1 MGIYVY
7 KDTTLYS
14 NGGQSFT
21 LRAEFTEYD
30 LPDSYKLA
38 NKSPLY
44 CKASLNC
51 YGTAW
56 STDYPSKLSIYWHD
70 NRENYDR
77 LVNSKTFQ
85 GGSGVIS
92 VEGTIDVY
100 HKEDGSLSGYAY
112 AKFEKGSTTSS
123 FAPND
128 GGISTNLTNLTKI
141 DRYPVITNA
150 TNFNDEGNPTI
161 TFTTN
166 SGFSNATYSAC
177 ISLDGTTDNVPYRNI
192 TLGSG
197 TYTFELTNEERAT
210 LRNATPNSNTLTLTF
225 ILRTTANGTNYYSSA
240 TSNMTIINGSPT
252 FTYTIEETNQNVIN
266 VLGTNVADKIVQD
279 ISEIE
284 FDITPTALKGASI
297 SRIIINNGESSNI
310 KTYTIT
316 SSPYEITITANSGK
330 FQIIVIDSR
339 GNTTTQNITKQL
351 IEYLKLKI
359 NSFSFERE
367 NTTSSNII
375 LNLDSVYKD
384 MSNDNITNTPVVK
397 WKLDNGN
404 YITIPSTEYSIDTTN
419 NKLTITNYEL
429 TNALVYTSKGNFT
442 LEISDLFSSVNDNM
456 DVNKGVPTM
465 DLGEHDLQVNGDII
479 IADTDGENGVNVRGY
494 LGEIKWTNTSP
505 SSSFPSQQITLSDDN
520 YDFLDWYFLDSS
532 RMFVFYTR
540 TLKGYGGQAEYHST
554 SAWDRLWTRRIN
566 YNSDTKYTLDNSV
579 KWSTNSAVAENNQ
592 LIPLYVIGYKT
603 DLFN

>member
-1 MGIYVY
+1 MSIWAY
-7 KDTTLYS
+7 KDKTLYS
-14 NGGQSFT
+14 NNGQSFN
-21 LRAEFTEYD
+21 LRAEFTEDD
-30 LPDSYKLA
+30 LTDEYKLA
-38 NKSPLY
+38 NKSLVK
-44 CKASLNC
+44 CKATLNC
-51 YGTAW
+51 YSVSW
-56 STDYPSKLSIYWHD
+56 STNYNSRLLIYWHD

-77 LVNSKTFQ
+77 LVNSKTFA

-123 FAPND
+123 FAPNN
-128 GGISTNLTNLTKI
+128 GGIATDLVALTKI
-141 DRYPVITNA
+141 NRYPVITNA

-210 LRNATPNSNTLTLTF
+210 LRNATSNSNTLTLTF

-240 TSNMTIINGSPT
+240 TANMTIINGNPT
-252 FTYTIEETNQNVIN
+252 FTYTIKETNQDVIN

-297 SRIIINNGESSNI
+297 SRIIINNGENSNI

-316 SSPYEITITANSGK
+316 ANPYKITITANSGK

-404 YITIPSTEYSIDTTN
+404 YTTIPSTEYSIDTTN
-419 NKLTITNYEL
+419 NKLTIANYVL

-479 IADTDGENGVNVRGY
+479 IADLDGDNGASVKGM
-494 LGEIKWTNTSP
+494 LGRVLWKNNSPTSV
-505 SSSFPSQQITLSDDN
+505 FQGQQITLRDN
-520 YDFLDWYFLDSS
+520 DYDVLEWYFLSQQNDL
-532 RMFVFYTR
+532 VWVAKTI
-540 TLKGYGGQAEYHST
+540 KGCGSQVEYFST
-554 SAWDRLWTRRIN
+554 GAWDRHWTRRFN
-566 YNSDTKYTLDNSV
+566 YNSDTKYTINDCVRWNVNTSVTDNS
-579 KWSTNSAVAENNQ
+579 Q
-592 LIPLYVIGYKT
+592 LILAYVIGYKT
-603 DLFN
+603 DIFN

>member
-1 MGIYVY
+1 MSIWAY

-14 NGGQSFT
+14 NGGQSFN
-21 LRAEFTEYD
+21 LRAEFTEYNLTD
-30 LPDSYKLA
+30 EYKLA
-38 NKSPLY
+38 NKSPVN
-44 CKASLNC
+44 CKATLNC

-56 STDYPSKLSIYWHD
+56 STSYPSKLSIYWHD

-77 LVNSKTFQ
+77 LVNSSSFK

-100 HKEDGSLSGYAY
+100 HKEDGSLWGYAY
-112 AKFEKGSTTSS
+112 AVFEKGSTTSS
-123 FAPND
+123 FAPNN
-128 GGISTNLTNLTKI
+128 GGIATEWTQLTKI
-141 DRYPVITNA
+141 NRYPVITNA

-252 FTYTIEETNQNVIN
+252 FTYTIEEKNQDVIN

-284 FDITPTALKGASI
+284 FDITPTTLKGASI
-297 SRIIINNGESSNI
+297 SQIIINNGESSNI

-404 YITIPSTEYSIDTTN
+404 YTTIPSMEYSIDTTN

-429 TNALVYTSKGNFT
+429 TNTLVYTSSGNFT
-442 LEISDLFSSVNDNM
+442 IDISDLFSSANDNIV
-456 DVNKGVPTM
+456 VNKGIPTM

-479 IADTDGENGVNVRGY
+479 IADTDGDNGASVKNLFGKKVWVNPD
-494 LGEIKWTNTSP
+494 P
-505 SSSFPSQQITLSDDN
+505 SSAFPTQQITLSSDD
-520 YDFLDWYFLDSS
+520 YDVLEWHFIDSS
-532 RMFVFYTR
+532 RIYIFT
-540 TLKGYGGQAEYHST
+540 TKTIKGYGTQFEYFSI
-554 SAWDRLWTRRIN
+554 SVWDRHWARRIT
-566 YNSDTKYTLDNSV
+566 YSSDKKYIIGDCM
-579 KWSTNSAVAENNQ
+579 KFETNSSVFENNN
-592 LIPLYVIGYKT
+592 LVPLYVIAYKN
-603 DLFN
+603 DIFN